1 MFLSGKYQ
9 SGTRETRSRNE
20 MATPKVIVQLYP
32 VLPAEDREDRER
44 KRPLGR
50 NRDVY
55 HRVLHESL
63 DLVKEI
69 DQMGVW
75 GISTIEHHLHSE
87 GYELGPNPGVLNAWW
102 AGVVKRANLGALGY
116 VMATRDP
123 IRVAEETAILDHMT
137 NGRFFVGLTRGYQ
150 ARWTNILGQFIDAVA
165 TLSDGSADD
174 AKNRKIFE
182 ERTLLLLKCWAEDS
196 VETNQADYEIPYPY
210 ETGVR
215 GYPAWKSAQ
224 TAGAPGEVGPDGTIR
239 RVSVVPSTYTRPH
252 PPVFVAMSGSASSIP
267 FLARHGFRPTYFT
280 SLDNVLQLARL
291 YVDEARAAGLPF
303 ALGERQNIVR
313 WIHVGRNEQ
322 EFRDKLMRY
331 DYEMY
336 VNFYTAFFPKLPH
349 FTDKDSTLQS
359 MQDSGIFM
367 GGTVEQL
374 KQQWRVI
381 YAALPAEYITLIW
394 HYAQCPK
401 QVVLD
406 ELDVFM
412 NKVLPELDAP
422 AATEHAAEAHAQ

>member
-1 MFLSGKYQ
+1 
-9 SGTRETRSRNE
+9 

-32 VLPAEDREDRER
+32 VLPARDRADRER
-44 KRPLGR
+44 RRPLGR
-50 NRDVY
+50 DSELY

-63 DLVKEI
+63 GLVKEI

-102 AGVVKRANLGALGY
+102 ASQVKHAYLGALGY

-150 ARWTNILGQFIDAVA
+150 ARWTNILGQHINAVA

-174 AKNRKIFE
+174 AKNREIFE
-182 ERTLLLLKCWAEDS
+182 ERTLMLLKCWAEES
-196 VETNQADYEIPYPY
+196 VEVKTPNYAIPYPY

-215 GYPAWKSAQ
+215 GYPAWRSAA
-224 TAGAPGEVGPDGTIR
+224 TAGAPGEVGPDGTIK
-239 RVSVVPSTYTRPH
+239 RVSVVPRPYTRPH

-280 SLDNVLQLARL
+280 NLENVVQFARL
-291 YVDEARAAGLPF
+291 YVEEAHAAGLPF

-322 EFRDKLMRY
+322 EFRAKLQSY

-336 VNFYTAFFPKLPH
+336 ANFYTAFFPKLPH
-349 FTDKDSTLQS
+349 FADADATLNS
-359 MQDSGIFM
+359 MKESGIFM

-374 KQQWRVI
+374 KEQWRHT
-381 YAALPAEYITLIW
+381 YATLPAEYITLIW
-394 HYAQCPK
+394 HYAQVPK
-401 QVVLD
+401 EVVLD
-406 ELDVFM
+406 ELEVFM
-412 NKVLPELDAP
+412 TKVLPELEAP
-422 AATEHAAEAHAQ
+422 SSTEHAAEAHAP

>member
-1 MFLSGKYQ
+1 
-9 SGTRETRSRNE
+9 

-32 VLPAEDREDRER
+32 VLPAEDRADRER

-50 NRDVY
+50 DSELY

-63 DLVKEI
+63 GLVKTI
-69 DQMGVW
+69 DEMGVW

-102 AGVVKRANLGALGY
+102 AGQVKRAYLGSLGY

-150 ARWTNILGQFIDAVA
+150 ARWTNILGQSIDAVA

-174 AKNRKIFE
+174 AKNREIFE
-182 ERTLLLLKCWAEDS
+182 ERTLMLLQCWTEES
-196 VETNQADYEIPYPY
+196 VAVKQAHYEIPYPY
-210 ETGVR
+210 DTGVR

-224 TAGAPGEVGPDGTIR
+224 TAGAPGEVGPDGSIR
-239 RVSVVPSTYTRPH
+239 RVSVVPPPFTKPH
-252 PPVFVAMSGSASSIP
+252 PPVFVAMSGSATSIP

-280 SLDNVLQLARL
+280 SLDNVLQFARL

-303 ALGERQNIVR
+303 TLGERQNIVR

-322 EFRDKLMRY
+322 EFRDKLLRY

-336 VNFYTAFFPKLPH
+336 ANFYTAFFPKLPH
-349 FTDKDSTLQS
+349 FADTDATLQS
-359 MQDSGIFM
+359 MKESGIFL

-374 KQQWRVI
+374 KQQWRHI
-381 YAALPAEYITLIW
+381 YATLPAEYITLIW
-394 HYAQCPK
+394 HYAQVPTE
-401 QVVLD
+401 VVLD

-422 AATEHAAEAHAQ
+422 SSAEHAAEAHAP

>member
-1 MFLSGKYQ
+1 
-9 SGTRETRSRNE
+9 

-32 VLPAEDREDRER
+32 VLPAEDRADRER
-44 KRPLGR
+44 RRPLGR
-50 NRDVY
+50 DSELY

-63 DLVKEI
+63 DLVKAI
-69 DQMGVW
+69 DEMGVW

-102 AGVVKRANLGALGY
+102 ASQVKHAYLGALGY

-150 ARWTNILGQFIDAVA
+150 ARWTNILGQHIKAVA

-174 AKNRKIFE
+174 ARNREIFE

-196 VETNQADYEIPYPY
+196 VEAKQPHYEIPYPY

-224 TAGAPGEVGPDGTIR
+224 SAGAPGEVGPDGTIK
-239 RVSVVPSTYTRPH
+239 RVSVVPRPYTRPH

-280 SLDNVLQLARL
+280 NLDNVVQFARL

-336 VNFYTAFFPKLPH
+336 ANFYTAFFPKLPH
-349 FTDKDSTLQS
+349 FEDADATLQS
-359 MQDSGIFM
+359 MTESGIFL
-367 GGTVEQL
+367 GGTLEQL
-374 KQQWRVI
+374 KQQWRHI
-381 YAALPAEYITLIW
+381 YATLPAEYITLIW

-401 QVVLD
+401 EVVLD
-406 ELDVFM
+406 ELEVFM
-412 NKVLPELDAP
+412 TKVLPELDAP
-422 AATEHAAEAHAQ
+422 SSVEHGAEAHAP

>member
-1 MFLSGKYQ
+1 
-9 SGTRETRSRNE
+9 

-32 VLPAEDREDRER
+32 VLPAEDRTDRER

-50 NRDVY
+50 NSELY

-63 DLVKEI
+63 DLVKAI
-69 DQMGVW
+69 DEMGVW

-102 AGVVKRANLGALGY
+102 AGQVKRAYLGSLGY

-137 NGRFFVGLTRGYQ
+137 KGRFFVGLTRGYQ
-150 ARWTNILGQFIDAVA
+150 ARWTNILGQSIDAVA
-165 TLSDGSADD
+165 TLSDGGADD
-174 AKNRKIFE
+174 ARNREIFE
-182 ERTLLLLKCWAEDS
+182 ERTLMLMQCWMQES
-196 VETNQADYEIPYPY
+196 VAAKQPHYEIPYPY

-215 GYPAWKSAQ
+215 GYPAWRSAS
-224 TAGAPGEVGPDGTIR
+224 TAGAPGEVGPDGSIR
-239 RVSVVPSTYTRPH
+239 RVSVVPSPHTRPY

-280 SLDNVLQLARL
+280 SLENVEQFARL
-291 YVDEARAAGLPF
+291 YVDEGRAAGLPY
-303 ALGERQNIVR
+303 ALGERQNLVR
-313 WIHVGRNEQ
+313 WIHVGRSDQ
-322 EFRDKLMRY
+322 EFRDKLLRY

-336 VNFYTAFFPKLPH
+336 ANFYTAFFPKLPH
-349 FTDKDSTLQS
+349 FADADATLQS
-359 MQDSGIFM
+359 MKESGIFL

-374 KQQWRVI
+374 KQQWRHI
-381 YAALPAEYITLIW
+381 YATIPAEYITLIW

-401 QVVLD
+401 EVVLE
-406 ELDVFM
+406 ELDTFM
-412 NKVLPELDAP
+412 TKVLPELDAP
-422 AATEHAAEAHAQ
+422 SSAERAIEAHAS

>member
-1 MFLSGKYQ
+1 
-9 SGTRETRSRNE
+9 

-32 VLPAEDREDRER
+32 VLPAEDRADRER

-50 NRDVY
+50 NSELY

-63 DLVKEI
+63 DLVREI

-87 GYELGPNPGVLNAWW
+87 GYELGAHSGRAQRLVGRRGEARLPGRVGL
-102 AGVVKRANLGALGY
+102 
-116 VMATRDP
+116 RDGDP
-123 IRVAEETAILDHMT
+123 GPDSRRRGNRHPPHMT

-150 ARWTNILGQFIDAVA
+150 ARWTNILGQSIDAVA

-174 AKNRKIFE
+174 ARNREIFE
-182 ERTLLLLKCWAEDS
+182 ERTLMLMQCWTQES
-196 VETNQADYEIPYPY
+196 VESRQPHYEIPYPY

-215 GYPAWKSAQ
+215 GYPAWKSAA
-224 TAGAPGEVGPDGTIR
+224 TAGAPGEVGPDGSIK
-239 RVSVVPSTYTRPH
+239 RVSVVPSPYTRPY
-252 PPVFVAMSGSASSIP
+252 PPVFVAMSGSSSSIP

-280 SLDNVLQLARL
+280 SLENIQQFARL
-291 YVDEARAAGLPF
+291 YVDEGRAAGLPYV
-303 ALGERQNIVR
+303 LGERQNLVR

-336 VNFYTAFFPKLPH
+336 ANFYTAFFPKLPH
-349 FTDKDSTLQS
+349 FEDADATLQS
-359 MQDSGIFM
+359 MKESGIFL

-374 KQQWRVI
+374 KQQWRHI
-381 YAALPAEYITLIW
+381 YATVPAEYITLIW

-401 QVVLD
+401 GWCS
-406 ELDVFM
+406 
-412 NKVLPELDAP
+412 
-422 AATEHAAEAHAQ
+422 TSSTRS

>member
-1 MFLSGKYQ
+1 
-9 SGTRETRSRNE
+9 

-32 VLPAEDREDRER
+32 VLPAEDRADRER

-50 NRDVY
+50 NREVY

-102 AGVVKRANLGALGY
+102 AGVVKHAYLGALGY

-150 ARWTNILGQFIDAVA
+150 SRWTNILGQFIDAVA
-165 TLSDGSADD
+165 TLSDGGADD
-174 AKNRKIFE
+174 AKNREIFE

-196 VETNQADYEIPYPY
+196 VEVKQPHYEIPYPY

-224 TAGAPGEVGPDGTIR
+224 SAGAPGEVGPDGTIR

-303 ALGERQNIVR
+303 TLGERQNIVR
-313 WIHVGRNEQ
+313 WIHVGRDEQ
-322 EFRDKLMRY
+322 EFRNKLLHY

-336 VNFYTAFFPKLPH
+336 VNFYTTFFSKLPQ
-349 FTDKDSTLQS
+349 FTDQDSTLQS

-374 KQQWRVI
+374 KQQWRHI
-381 YAALPAEYITLIW
+381 YATLPAEYITLIW

-422 AATEHAAEAHAQ
+422 SSAEHVTEAHAP

>member
-1 MFLSGKYQ
+1 
-9 SGTRETRSRNE
+9 

-32 VLPAEDREDRER
+32 VLPAEDRADRER

-50 NRDVY
+50 DSELY

-63 DLVKEI
+63 GLVKTI
-69 DQMGVW
+69 DEMGVW

-102 AGVVKRANLGALGY
+102 AGQVKRAYLGSLGY

-150 ARWTNILGQFIDAVA
+150 ARWTNILGQSIDAVA

-174 AKNRKIFE
+174 AKNREIFE
-182 ERTLLLLKCWAEDS
+182 ERTLMLLQCWTQES
-196 VETNQADYEIPYPY
+196 VAIKQPHYEIPYPY
-210 ETGVR
+210 DTGVR

-224 TAGAPGEVGPDGTIR
+224 TAGAPGEVGPDGSIR
-239 RVSVVPSTYTRPH
+239 RVSVVPPPYTKPH

-267 FLARHGFRPTYFT
+267 FLAHHGFRPTYFT
-280 SLDNVLQLARL
+280 NLDNVLQFARL
-291 YVDEARAAGLPF
+291 YVDEARAAGLPVT
-303 ALGERQNIVR
+303 LGERQNIVR

-322 EFRDKLMRY
+322 EFRDKLLRY

-336 VNFYTAFFPKLPH
+336 ANFYTAFFPKLPH
-349 FTDKDSTLQS
+349 FADTDATLQS
-359 MQDSGIFM
+359 MKESGIFL

-374 KQQWRVI
+374 KQQWRHI
-381 YAALPAEYITLIW
+381 YATLPAEYITLIW
-394 HYAQCPK
+394 HYAQVPK
-401 QVVLD
+401 EVVLD

-412 NKVLPELDAP
+412 NKVLPELNAP
-422 AATEHAAEAHAQ
+422 SSAEHAAEAHAP

>member
-1 MFLSGKYQ
+1 
-9 SGTRETRSRNE
+9 

-32 VLPAEDREDRER
+32 VLPAEDRADRER

-50 NRDVY
+50 NSELY

-63 DLVKEI
+63 DLVKAI
-69 DQMGVW
+69 DEMGVW

-102 AGVVKRANLGALGY
+102 AGQVKRAYLGALGY

-137 NGRFFVGLTRGYQ
+137 KGRFFVGLTRGYQ
-150 ARWTNILGQFIDAVA
+150 ARWTNILGQSIDAVA

-174 AKNRKIFE
+174 ARNREIFE
-182 ERTLLLLKCWAEDS
+182 ERTLMLMQCWMQES
-196 VETNQADYEIPYPY
+196 VAAKQPHYEIPYPY

-215 GYPAWKSAQ
+215 GYPAWKSAE
-224 TAGAPGEVGPDGTIR
+224 TAGAPGEVGPDGSIR
-239 RVSVVPSTYTRPH
+239 RVSVVPSPYTQPY
-252 PPVFVAMSGSASSIP
+252 PPVFVAMSGSANSIP

-280 SLDNVLQLARL
+280 GLENVLQFARL
-291 YVDEARAAGLPF
+291 YVDEGRAAGLPYV
-303 ALGERQNIVR
+303 LGERQNIVR
-313 WIHVGRNEQ
+313 WIHLGRNEQ

-336 VNFYTAFFPKLPH
+336 ANFYTAFFPKLPH
-349 FTDKDSTLQS
+349 FADAEATLQS
-359 MQDSGIFM
+359 MKESGIFL

-374 KQQWRVI
+374 KQQWRQI
-381 YAALPAEYITLIW
+381 YATVPAEYITLIW

-401 QVVLD
+401 EVVLD
-406 ELDVFM
+406 ELDTFM
-412 NKVLPELDAP
+412 TKVLPELDAP
-422 AATEHAAEAHAQ
+422 SSAERAVEAHAP

>member
-1 MFLSGKYQ
+1 
-9 SGTRETRSRNE
+9 

-32 VLPAEDREDRER
+32 VLPADDRADRER

-50 NRDVY
+50 NSELY

-63 DLVKEI
+63 DLVKAI
-69 DQMGVW
+69 DEMGVW

-102 AGVVKRANLGALGY
+102 AGQVKRAYLGALGY

-137 NGRFFVGLTRGYQ
+137 KGRFFVGLTRGYQ
-150 ARWTNILGQFIDAVA
+150 ARWTNILGQSIDAVA

-174 AKNRKIFE
+174 AKNREIFE
-182 ERTLLLLKCWAEDS
+182 ERTLMLMQCWMQES
-196 VETNQADYEIPYPY
+196 VAAKQPHYEIPYPY

-215 GYPAWKSAQ
+215 GYPAWKSAE
-224 TAGAPGEVGPDGTIR
+224 TAGAPGEVGPDGSIR
-239 RVSVVPSTYTRPH
+239 RVSVVPSPYTKPY

-267 FLARHGFRPTYFT
+267 FLARHGLRPTYFT
-280 SLDNVLQLARL
+280 NLENVLQFAKL
-291 YVDEARAAGLPF
+291 YVEEGRAVGLPY
-303 ALGERQNIVR
+303 AMGERQNLVR

-322 EFRDKLMRY
+322 EFRDKLLRY

-336 VNFYTAFFPKLPH
+336 ANFYTAFFPKLPH
-349 FTDKDSTLQS
+349 FADADATLQS
-359 MQDSGIFM
+359 MKESGIFL

-374 KQQWRVI
+374 KQQWRHI
-381 YAALPAEYITLIW
+381 YATIPAEYITLIW

-401 QVVLD
+401 EVVLE
-406 ELDVFM
+406 ELETFM
-412 NKVLPELDAP
+412 TKVLPELDAP
-422 AATEHAAEAHAQ
+422 SSAERAVEAHAP

>member
-1 MFLSGKYQ
+1 
-9 SGTRETRSRNE
+9 

-32 VLPAEDREDRER
+32 VLPAEDRADRER

-50 NRDVY
+50 NREVY

-87 GYELGPNPGVLNAWW
+87 GYEVGPNPGVLNAWW
-102 AGVVKRANLGALGY
+102 AGVVKNAYLGALGY

-174 AKNRKIFE
+174 AKNREIFE

-196 VETNQADYEIPYPY
+196 VEAKQPHYEIPYPY

-224 TAGAPGEVGPDGTIR
+224 SAGAPGEVGPDGTIR

-303 ALGERQNIVR
+303 TLGERQNIVR
-313 WIHVGRNEQ
+313 WIHVGRDEQ
-322 EFRDKLMRY
+322 EFRNKLLHY

-336 VNFYTAFFPKLPH
+336 VNFYTAFFSKLPQ
-349 FTDKDSTLQS
+349 FTDQDSTLQS

-374 KQQWRVI
+374 KQQWRHI
-381 YAALPAEYITLIW
+381 YATLPAEYITLIW

-422 AATEHAAEAHAQ
+422 SSAEHVAEAHAP

>member
-1 MFLSGKYQ
+1 
-9 SGTRETRSRNE
+9 

-32 VLPAEDREDRER
+32 VLPAEDRADRER
-44 KRPLGR
+44 RRPLGR
-50 NRDVY
+50 NSELY

-63 DLVKEI
+63 GLVKAI
-69 DQMGVW
+69 DEMGVW

-102 AGVVKRANLGALGY
+102 ASQVKRAYLGALGY

-137 NGRFFVGLTRGYQ
+137 NGRFFVGVTRGYQ
-150 ARWTNILGQFIDAVA
+150 ARWTNILGQHINAVA

-174 AKNRKIFE
+174 VKNRELFE
-182 ERTLLLLKCWAEDS
+182 ERTLMLLKCWEQDS
-196 VETNQADYEIPYPY
+196 IEVKQPHYEIPYPY

-224 TAGAPGEVGPDGTIR
+224 TAGAAGEVGPDGSIR
-239 RVSVVPSTYTRPH
+239 RVSVVPSPYTRPH
-252 PPVFVAMSGSASSIP
+252 PPVFAAMSGSASSIP

-280 SLDNVLQLARL
+280 GLDNVLQLAQI
-291 YVDEARAAGLPF
+291 YAAEAQAAGLPF
-303 ALGERQNIVR
+303 TLGQRQNIVR

-322 EFRDKLMRY
+322 EFNDKLMSY

-336 VNFYTAFFPKLPH
+336 AHFYTAFFSKLVQY
-349 FTDKDSTLQS
+349 TDVAATLQG
-359 MQDSGIFM
+359 MKDSGIFL

-374 KQQWRVI
+374 KQQWRHI
-381 YAALPAEYITLIW
+381 YATLPAEYITLIW

-401 QVVLD
+401 EVVLD
-406 ELDVFM
+406 ELDTFM
-412 NKVLPELDAP
+412 TKVLPELDAP
-422 AATEHAAEAHAQ
+422 SSTEHIAEAHAP

>member
-1 MFLSGKYQ
+1 
-9 SGTRETRSRNE
+9 

-32 VLPAEDREDRER
+32 MLPAKDRADRER

-50 NRDVY
+50 NSELY

-63 DLVKEI
+63 GLVKTI
-69 DQMGVW
+69 DEMGVW

-102 AGVVKRANLGALGY
+102 AGQVKRAYLGALGY

-150 ARWTNILGQFIDAVA
+150 ARWTNILGQSIDAVA

-174 AKNRKIFE
+174 AKNRQIFE
-182 ERTLLLLKCWAEDS
+182 ERTLMLLQCWAEES
-196 VETNQADYEIPYPY
+196 VAAKQAHYQIPYPY
-210 ETGVR
+210 DTGVR

-224 TAGAPGEVGPDGTIR
+224 TAGAPGEVGPDGSIR
-239 RVSVVPSTYTRPH
+239 RVSVVPSPYTKPH
-252 PPVFVAMSGSASSIP
+252 PPIFVPISGSAASIP
-267 FLARHGFRPTYFT
+267 FLARNGFRPTYFT
-280 SLDNVLQLARL
+280 GLETVLQFVRL
-291 YVDEARAAGLPF
+291 YVEEARAAGLPF
-303 ALGERQNIVR
+303 VLGERQNIVR

-331 DYEMY
+331 DYDMY
-336 VNFYTAFFPKLPH
+336 DNFYTAFFSKLPH
-349 FTDKDSTLQS
+349 FANADATLQS
-359 MQDSGIFM
+359 MIDSGIFL

-374 KQQWRVI
+374 KQQWRHI
-381 YAALPAEYITLIW
+381 YATLPAEYITLIW
-394 HYAQCPK
+394 HYAQVPK
-401 QVVLD
+401 EVVLD

-422 AATEHAAEAHAQ
+422 SSAEHAAEAHAR

>member
-1 MFLSGKYQ
+1 
-9 SGTRETRSRNE
+9 
-20 MATPKVIVQLYP
+20 MAAPKVIVQLYP
-32 VLPAEDREDRER
+32 VLPARDRAER
-44 KRPLGR
+44 PRRRPLGR
-50 NRDVY
+50 DSELY
-55 HRVLHESL
+55 HRVLHDSL
-63 DLVKEI
+63 SLVKAI

-102 AGVVKRANLGALGY
+102 AGQVKRAYLGALGY

-150 ARWTNILGQFIDAVA
+150 ARWTNILGQHINAVA

-174 AKNRKIFE
+174 AKNRALFE
-182 ERTLLLLKCWAEDS
+182 ERTLMLLKCWADDA
-196 VETNQADYEIPYPY
+196 VEARQASYEIPYPY

-215 GYPAWKSAQ
+215 GYPAWRSAA
-224 TAGAPGEVGPDGTIR
+224 TAGAPGEVGSSGEIR
-239 RVSVVPSTYTRPH
+239 RVSVVPRPYTRPH

-280 SLDNVLQLARL
+280 GLDNVLQFARS

-313 WIHVGRNEQ
+313 WIHVGRTEQ
-322 EFRDKLMRY
+322 EFRDKLFKY

-336 VNFYTAFFPKLPH
+336 ANFYTAFFPKLPH
-349 FTDKDSTLQS
+349 FEDADATMQS
-359 MQDSGIFM
+359 MRESGIFM

-374 KQQWRVI
+374 KSQWRQI
-381 YAALPAEYITLIW
+381 YATLPAEYITLIW
-394 HYAQCPK
+394 HYAQCPAE
-401 QVVLD
+401 VVLD
-406 ELDVFM
+406 ELEAFM
-412 NKVLPELDAP
+412 SKVLPELDAP
-422 AATEHAAEAHAQ
+422 ASSERSFEAHAP

>member
-1 MFLSGKYQ
+1 MG
-9 SGTRETRSRNE
+9 
-20 MATPKVIVQLYP
+20 APKVIVQLYP
-32 VLPAEDREDRER
+32 VLPARDRAERER
-44 KRPLGR
+44 RCPLGR
-50 NRDVY
+50 DSELY
-55 HRVLHESL
+55 HRVLHDSL
-63 DLVKEI
+63 SLVKAI

-102 AGVVKRANLGALGY
+102 AGQVKRAYLGALGY

-150 ARWTNILGQFIDAVA
+150 ARWTNILGQHINAVA

-174 AKNRKIFE
+174 AKNRALFE
-182 ERTLLLLKCWAEDS
+182 ERTLMLLKCWADDA
-196 VETNQADYEIPYPY
+196 VEARQASYEIPYPY

-215 GYPAWKSAQ
+215 GYPAWRSAA
-224 TAGAPGEVGPDGTIR
+224 TAGAPGEVGSSGEIR
-239 RVSVVPSTYTRPH
+239 RVSVVPRPYTRPH

-280 SLDNVLQLARL
+280 GLDNVLQFARS

-313 WIHVGRNEQ
+313 WIHVGRTEQ
-322 EFRDKLMRY
+322 EFRDKLFKY

-336 VNFYTAFFPKLPH
+336 ANFYTAFFPKLPH
-349 FTDKDSTLQS
+349 FEDADATMQS
-359 MQDSGIFM
+359 MRESGIFM

-374 KQQWRVI
+374 KSQWRQI
-381 YAALPAEYITLIW
+381 YATLPAEYITLIW
-394 HYAQCPK
+394 HYAQCPAE
-401 QVVLD
+401 VVLD
-406 ELDVFM
+406 ELEAFM
-412 NKVLPELDAP
+412 SKVLPELDAP
-422 AATEHAAEAHAQ
+422 ASSERSFEAHAP

>member
-1 MFLSGKYQ
+1 
-9 SGTRETRSRNE
+9 
-20 MATPKVIVQLYP
+20 
-32 VLPAEDREDRER
+32 
-44 KRPLGR
+44 
-50 NRDVY
+50 
-55 HRVLHESL
+55 
-63 DLVKEI
+63 
-69 DQMGVW
+69 
-75 GISTIEHHLHSE
+75 
-87 GYELGPNPGVLNAWW
+87 
-102 AGVVKRANLGALGY
+102 VVKQAYVGALGY

-174 AKNRKIFE
+174 IKNRELFE
-182 ERTLLLLKCWAEDS
+182 ERTLMLLKCWAQDS
-196 VETNQADYEIPYPY
+196 VEDNQPHYQIPYPY

-224 TAGAPGEVGPDGTIR
+224 TAGGPGEVGPDGSIR

-252 PPVFVAMSGSASSIP
+252 PPIFVAMSGSAASIP

-280 SLDNVLQLARL
+280 SLDNVLQFARL
-291 YVDEARAAGLPF
+291 YVDEARAAGHPF

-313 WIHVGRNEQ
+313 WIHVGRDER
-322 EFRDKLMRY
+322 EFRNRLLRY

-336 VNFYTAFFPKLPH
+336 VNFYTAFFSKLPQ
-349 FTDKDSTLQS
+349 FTDQDATLQS

-374 KQQWRVI
+374 KQQWRQI
-381 YAALPAEYITLIW
+381 YATLPAEYITLIW
-394 HYAQCPK
+394 HYAQAPK
-401 QVVLD
+401 EVVLE

-422 AATEHAAEAHAQ
+422 AATEHAAEAHAP

>member
-1 MFLSGKYQ
+1 MG
-9 SGTRETRSRNE
+9 
-20 MATPKVIVQLYP
+20 APKVIVQLYP
-32 VLPAEDREDRER
+32 VLPARDRAERER
-44 KRPLGR
+44 RRPLGR
-50 NRDVY
+50 DSELY
-55 HRVLHESL
+55 HRVLHDSL
-63 DLVKEI
+63 SLVKAI

-102 AGVVKRANLGALGY
+102 AGQVKRAYLGALGY

-150 ARWTNILGQFIDAVA
+150 ARWTNILGQHINAVA

-174 AKNRKIFE
+174 AKNRALFE
-182 ERTLLLLKCWAEDS
+182 ERTLMLLKCWADDA
-196 VETNQADYEIPYPY
+196 VEARQASYEIPYPY

-215 GYPAWKSAQ
+215 GYPAWRSAA
-224 TAGAPGEVGPDGTIR
+224 TAGAPGEVGSSGEIR
-239 RVSVVPSTYTRPH
+239 RVSVVPRPYTRPH

-280 SLDNVLQLARL
+280 GLDNVLQFARS

-313 WIHVGRNEQ
+313 WIHVGRTEQ
-322 EFRDKLMRY
+322 EFRDKLFKY

-336 VNFYTAFFPKLPH
+336 ANFYTAFFPKLPH
-349 FTDKDSTLQS
+349 FEDADATMQS
-359 MQDSGIFM
+359 MRESGIFM

-374 KQQWRVI
+374 KSQWRQI
-381 YAALPAEYITLIW
+381 YATLPAEYITLIW
-394 HYAQCPK
+394 HYAQCPAE
-401 QVVLD
+401 VVLD
-406 ELDVFM
+406 ELEAFM
-412 NKVLPELDAP
+412 SKVLPELDAP
-422 AATEHAAEAHAQ
+422 ASSERSFEAHAP

>member
-1 MFLSGKYQ
+1 
-9 SGTRETRSRNE
+9 

-32 VLPAEDREDRER
+32 VLPAEDRADRER

-50 NRDVY
+50 NSELY
-55 HRVLHESL
+55 NRVLHESL
-63 DLVKEI
+63 DLVKAI
-69 DQMGVW
+69 DEMGVW

-102 AGVVKRANLGALGY
+102 AGQVKRAYLGALGY

-137 NGRFFVGLTRGYQ
+137 KGRFFVGLTRGYQ
-150 ARWTNILGQFIDAVA
+150 ARWTNILGQSIDAVA

-174 AKNRKIFE
+174 ARNREIFE
-182 ERTLLLLKCWAEDS
+182 ERTLMLMQCWMQES
-196 VETNQADYEIPYPY
+196 VAAKQPHYEIPYPY

-215 GYPAWKSAQ
+215 GYPAWKSAE
-224 TAGAPGEVGPDGTIR
+224 TAGAPGEVGPDGSIR
-239 RVSVVPSTYTRPH
+239 RVSVVPSPYTQPY

-280 SLDNVLQLARL
+280 GLENVLQFARL
-291 YVDEARAAGLPF
+291 YVDEGRAAGLPYV
-303 ALGERQNIVR
+303 LGERQNIVR
-313 WIHVGRNEQ
+313 WIHLGRNEQ

-336 VNFYTAFFPKLPH
+336 ANFYTAFFPKLPH
-349 FTDKDSTLQS
+349 FADAEATLQS
-359 MQDSGIFM
+359 MKESGIFL

-374 KQQWRVI
+374 KQQWRQI
-381 YAALPAEYITLIW
+381 YATVPAEYITLIW

-401 QVVLD
+401 EVVLD
-406 ELDVFM
+406 ELDTFM
-412 NKVLPELDAP
+412 TKVLPELDAP
-422 AATEHAAEAHAQ
+422 SSAERAVEAHAP

>member
-1 MFLSGKYQ
+1 
-9 SGTRETRSRNE
+9 

-32 VLPAEDREDRER
+32 VLPAEDRADRER

-50 NRDVY
+50 NSELY

-63 DLVKEI
+63 ELVKAI
-69 DQMGVW
+69 DEMGVW

-102 AGVVKRANLGALGY
+102 AGQVKRAYLGALGY

-150 ARWTNILGQFIDAVA
+150 ARWTNILGQSIDAVA

-174 AKNRKIFE
+174 ARNREIFE
-182 ERTLLLLKCWAEDS
+182 ERTLMLMQCWMQES
-196 VETNQADYEIPYPY
+196 VESRQPHYEIPYPY

-224 TAGAPGEVGPDGTIR
+224 TAGAPGEVGPDGSIR
-239 RVSVVPSTYTRPH
+239 RVSVVPSPYTRPY

-280 SLDNVLQLARL
+280 SLENVQQFARL
-291 YVDEARAAGLPF
+291 YVDEGRAAGLPYV
-303 ALGERQNIVR
+303 LGERQNLVR

-322 EFRDKLMRY
+322 EFRDKLLRY

-336 VNFYTAFFPKLPH
+336 ANFYTAFFPKLPH
-349 FTDKDSTLQS
+349 FPDTDATLQS
-359 MQDSGIFM
+359 MKDSGIFL

-374 KQQWRVI
+374 KEQWRQI
-381 YAALPAEYITLIW
+381 YATVPAEYITLIW

-401 QVVLD
+401 EVVLD
-406 ELDVFM
+406 ELDTFM
-412 NKVLPELDAP
+412 TKVLPELDAP
-422 AATEHAAEAHAQ
+422 SSTEHVSQAHAP

>member
-1 MFLSGKYQ
+1 
-9 SGTRETRSRNE
+9 

-32 VLPAEDREDRER
+32 VLPAQDRADRER
-44 KRPLGR
+44 RRPLGR
-50 NRDVY
+50 DSELY

-63 DLVKEI
+63 GLVKEI
-69 DQMGVW
+69 DQMGGW

-102 AGVVKRANLGALGY
+102 ASQVKHAYLGALGY

-150 ARWTNILGQFIDAVA
+150 ARWTNILGQHINAVA

-174 AKNRKIFE
+174 AKNREIFE
-182 ERTLLLLKCWAEDS
+182 ERTLMLLKCWAEES
-196 VETNQADYEIPYPY
+196 VEVKTPNYAIPYPY

-215 GYPAWKSAQ
+215 GYPAWRSAA
-224 TAGAPGEVGPDGTIR
+224 TAGAPGEVGPDGTIK
-239 RVSVVPSTYTRPH
+239 RVSVVPRPYTRPH

-280 SLDNVLQLARL
+280 NLENVVQFARL
-291 YVDEARAAGLPF
+291 YVEEAHAAGLPF

-322 EFRDKLMRY
+322 EFRAKLQSY

-336 VNFYTAFFPKLPH
+336 ANFYTAFFPKLPH
-349 FTDKDSTLQS
+349 FADADATLNS
-359 MQDSGIFM
+359 MKESGIFM

-374 KQQWRVI
+374 KEQWRHT

-394 HYAQCPK
+394 HYAQVPK
-401 QVVLD
+401 EVVLD
-406 ELDVFM
+406 ELEVFM
-412 NKVLPELDAP
+412 TKVLPELEAP
-422 AATEHAAEAHAQ
+422 SSTEHAAEAHAP